1 LRLIDLFQQF
11 AEPFVLVTRMVQ
23 LNAEAGRHVI
33 DQGAKMSSI
42 VRPTGSQQTRRLVV
56 LAATVFSIAAGQIQ
70 QMGGFGQTPAEFA
83 ADSDATLRVVGFAFA
98 IWGVIYLW
106 LSAYAIR
113 QVLPAT
119 GESDM
124 IHRFAV
130 PSIVALLFIGLW
142 NFAAAF
148 DQEVATIIIITTALV
163 ALLVPLLRHGALIR
177 SLARGDR
184 DRWLVAWPLAML
196 AGWLTIATPVNIVT
210 VATGNGDLPT
220 FLSPTAWALAA
231 VLIVVMVGVL
241 VTWRTR
247 LLAFSLPIVEAVL
260 LLIVS
265 IVLVFRVKPGVERA
279 RV

>member
-1 LRLIDLFQQF
+1 
-11 AEPFVLVTRMVQ
+11 
-23 LNAEAGRHVI
+23 
-33 DQGAKMSSI
+33 MSSI
-42 VRPTGSQQTRRLVV
+42 VRPTGPQQTRRLVV

-83 ADSDATLRVVGFAFA
+83 ADSDATLRVVGYAFA

-124 IHRFAV
+124 IRRFAL
-130 PSIVALLFIGLW
+130 PSIVAMIFIGLW

-148 DQEVATIIIITTALV
+148 DQEVATIVIISTALL
-163 ALLVPLLRHGALIR
+163 ALLIPLLRHGALIR
-177 SLARGDR
+177 SLSRGDR
-184 DRWLVAWPLAML
+184 DRWLVAWPLALL
-196 AGWLTIATPVNIVT
+196 AGWLTVATPVNIVT

-220 FLSPTAWALAA
+220 FLSPTAWALVA
-231 VLIVVMVGVL
+231 VLIVVLIGVL

-247 LLAFSLPIVEAVL
+247 LLAYSLPIVWGLAGVVVAEQARNPVLAYVTAFEAAL
-260 LLIVS
+260 LLIVA